1 MTQSESCKN
10 HKLVVIYY
18 TTKLL
23 YCLTHCCKLTKA
35 LCICI
40 IVSNVTTVIPF
51 ITVIPVILAIQFIP
65 VILVIPVI

>member
-23 YCLTHCCKLTKA
+23 HCLTHYCKLTKA
-35 LCICI
+35 LYICI

>member
-10 HKLVVIYY
+10 HELVVIYY

-35 LCICI
+35 LYICI